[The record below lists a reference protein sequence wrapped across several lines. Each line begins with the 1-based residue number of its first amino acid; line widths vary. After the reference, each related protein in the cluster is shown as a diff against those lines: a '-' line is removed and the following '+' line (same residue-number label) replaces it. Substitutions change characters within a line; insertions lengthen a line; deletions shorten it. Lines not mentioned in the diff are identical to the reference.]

1 MLISEIWILKILG
14 YINKIKF
21 ISYQVSLNILVYN
34 VYCLKEIEKHLLSSG
49 FTTNFHNFKD
59 ILSIYSFIFLY
70 RCNFLKYYRNFIF
83 WNILSQFF
91 NLKNAG
97 KKMVNILVIF
107 RKRIKINLY

>member
-49 FTTNFHNFKD
+49 FTTNFHNF
-59 ILSIYSFIFLY
+59 IISRIYYLFTVLY
-70 RCNFLKYYRNFIF
+70 FYIDE
-83 WNILSQFF
+83 FF
-91 NLKNAG
+91 KVL
-97 KKMVNILVIF
+97 
-107 RKRIKINLY
+107 